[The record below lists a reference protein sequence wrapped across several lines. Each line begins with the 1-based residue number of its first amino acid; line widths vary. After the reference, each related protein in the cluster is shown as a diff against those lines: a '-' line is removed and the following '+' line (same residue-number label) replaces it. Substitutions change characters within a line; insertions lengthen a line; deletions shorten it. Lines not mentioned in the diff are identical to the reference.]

1 MSMLR
6 GLTIVLALASQA
18 AWAESLWTFD
28 RVVAEA
34 LVGHPSILSKRA
46 ALAAA
51 QADLDAASWQRYPTP
66 SLERARDNF
75 GYNTLV
81 RVQQPLWAGGR
92 ITAGIDAA
100 QARRGASGE
109 GVGEAKQE
117 VLLKVIAAYVEA
129 VRQQTRQDVLQ
140 RSVKQHE
147 ALLDMIARRVEAE
160 ASSRVDRDL
169 ARSRLYQ
176 TSNELSEVTQA
187 LSNALVQLS
196 QLAGSPVGRVAGL
209 PDAQGTG
216 LPANREEAVDLAAG
230 WSPTLKRL
238 VLEEEAAGADID
250 SRRAAYSPQ
259 LALRYDKSYGTFPTD
274 KVFVVLEAQP
284 GAGLSAAAGV
294 EGAVAR
300 REAVRRDRE
309 TAQRDLL
316 DQVSQDWNTWTA
328 ARARLENARLA
339 SLGSTEVYES
349 YARQYTTGRK
359 SWLDVMNAV
368 REAAQSELAVADA
381 AAQAASAALRLRVRS
396 GRFDQG
402 GSK

>member
-1 MSMLR
+1 MSKLR
-6 GLTIVLALASQA
+6 GLAIVLAWASQA
-18 AWAESLWTFD
+18 AWAQSLWTFD
-28 RVVAEA
+28 QVAAQA
-34 LVGHPSILSKRA
+34 LAGHPAILSKRS

-66 SLERARDNF
+66 SLERSRDNF

-100 QARRGASGE
+100 QSRRGSSGA
-109 GVGEAKQE
+109 GVDEAKQD
-117 VLLKVIAAYVEA
+117 VLLRVIAAYVEA
-129 VRQQTRQDVLQ
+129 VRQQARQDVVQ
-140 RSVKQHE
+140 RSVTQHE
-147 ALLDMIARRVEAE
+147 ALLDMIARRVEVE

-196 QLAGSPVGRVAGL
+196 QLAGSPVGRVVASL
-209 PDAQGTG
+209 DPQGG
-216 LPANREEAVDLAAG
+216 GIPASREEVVALAEA

-238 VLEEEAAGADID
+238 ALDEEAATADID

-259 LALRYDKSYGTFPTD
+259 VALRYDKSYGAFPID
-274 KVFVVLEAQP
+274 RVFVVFEAQP
-284 GAGLSAAAGV
+284 GAGLSSAAGV
-294 EGAVAR
+294 DGAVAR

-309 TAQRDLL
+309 TALRDLL
-316 DQVSQDWNTWTA
+316 DQVSQDWNTWAA

-339 SLGSTEVYES
+339 ALGSTEVYES

-381 AAQAASAALRLRVRS
+381 AAQATAAALRLRVRI